1 MSYRQKK
8 FEADW
13 RFELDNEE
21 ELLASAWD
29 MGVALSILSDE
40 LGGFLELTILS
51 PKSGSEDHRNHI
63 HCRVTGTKV
72 HW

>member
-1 MSYRQKK
+1 MGVL
-8 FEADW
+8 EWD
-13 RFELDNEE
+13 EP
-21 ELLASAWD
+21 LLASVVD

-40 LGGFLELTILS
+40 LGGLLELTILS
-51 PKSGSEDHRNHI
+51 PKSGSEDQRNLI

>member
-1 MSYRQKK
+1 M
-8 FEADW
+8 EVLEWD
-13 RFELDNEE
+13 EP
-21 ELLASAWD
+21 LLVSAWD

-51 PKSGSEDHRNHI
+51 PKSGSEDQRNLI

>member
-1 MSYRQKK
+1 MGVL
-8 FEADW
+8 EWD
-13 RFELDNEE
+13 EP
-21 ELLASAWD
+21 LLASAWD

-51 PKSGSEDHRNHI
+51 PKSGRNLI